1 VAGWT
6 HGETVTRLR
15 PGTTSDPYSGGT
27 VEDWSTPAE
36 LAIEN
41 VAVEPATVSSTQTRN
56 AVTEARQAISDGF
69 VLYLP
74 PGAPELAARDHVR
87 VRGTVQRVVGTPAA
101 WRNPFTGWEPG
112 TVVTTE
118 RTTD

>member
-1 VAGWT
+1 VT
-6 HGETVTRLR
+6 FPYGETITRLR

-27 VEDWSTPAE
+27 VEDWTTPAE
-36 LAIEN
+36 LDIEH

-56 AVTEARQAISDGF
+56 AVTEARQAVSDGF

-74 PGAPELAARDHVR
+74 PDAPELAARDRVR
-87 VRGTVQRVVGTPAA
+87 VRGTVQRIVGTPAD
-101 WRNPFTGWEPG
+101 WRSPYTGWNPG
-112 TVVTTE
+112 RVVTTE